1 MGCPLHF
8 HPKPCSNN
16 PDSAQL
22 LLAFSSQSRD
32 LNHRPTILTSMEK
45 SLYNLTSSHSSR
57 FQTDWNIVRWFHVVS
72 TDFTP
77 QTCQLGWPQCLLLVL
92 LFHLLLQL
100 GFLVIPV
107 ESPLGSHGFCVTRV
121 RMELTC
127 LAACEFSSWVIFI
140 PDLCVRP
147 PDCSTGGCSNFTG
160 SNLIYYVY
168 HYLGVSP
175 PIRGLFMGLPLK

>member
-1 MGCPLHF
+1 MGWVVPYIF
-8 HPKPCSNN
+8 TQSYVATTPTQPSCSSHSLRKAATWII
-16 PDSAQL
+16 DQQ
-22 LLAFSSQSRD
+22 F
-32 LNHRPTILTSMEK
+32 LTSMEK
-45 SLYNLTSSHSSR
+45 NLYNLTSSHSSR

-77 QTCQLGWPQCLLLVL
+77 QTCQLGWQQCLLLVL

-127 LAACEFSSWVIFI
+127 LAACEFSSWDIFI
-140 PDLCVRP
+140 PDICVRP

-160 SNLIYYVY
+160 SNLIYSMAISGNLNWR
-168 HYLGVSP
+168 YLP
-175 PIRGLFMGLPLK
+175 YIRPM